1 MITVLLLA
9 QHANFDYVSK
19 MVYNKDKDLVFVYKP
34 TGFWGEHE
42 YIYEMH
48 HLEQMVP
55 FAVKALENHSLTKD
69 DGIITVND
77 MGSKDSLKFYGEDK
91 YWNLDLKDEFMANT
105 RGLWKGNFDSKYD
118 GSIFK
123 LSHRIK
129 ETSEDAL
136 MVSNFHIKS

>member
-1 MITVLLLA
+1 MLA

-34 TGFWGEHE
+34 TGFFGEHE

-55 FAVKALENHSLTKD
+55 FAVKAIENNSLMKD
-69 DGIITVND
+69 DGILTVHD
-77 MGSKDSLKFYGEDK
+77 MNSKDTLKLYGDDK
-91 YWNLDLKDEFMANT
+91 YWNLDLKDDFMANT
-105 RGLWKGNFDSKYD
+105 RGLWKGNFDCKYN

-123 LSHRIK
+123 LKHRVK
-129 ETSEDAL
+129 ANSEEAL
-136 MVSNFHIKS
+136 TAMKV

>member
-1 MITVLLLA
+1 MLA

-34 TGFWGEHE
+34 TGFFGEHE

-55 FAVKALENHSLTKD
+55 FAVKAIENASAMKD
-69 DGIITVND
+69 DGILTVHD
-77 MGSKDSLKFYGEDK
+77 MGSKDALKLYGDDK

-118 GSIFK
+118 GSIF
-123 LSHRIK
+123 HIRHNIK
-129 ETSEDAL
+129 ATSEEAIT
-136 MVSNFHIKS
+136 VSNY